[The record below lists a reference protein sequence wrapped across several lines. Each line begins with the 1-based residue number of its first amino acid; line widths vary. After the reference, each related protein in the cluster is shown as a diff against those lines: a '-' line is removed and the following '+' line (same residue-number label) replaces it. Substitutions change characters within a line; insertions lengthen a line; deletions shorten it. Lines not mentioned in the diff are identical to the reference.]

1 MRSLIEGY
9 DELEKKLGYEPDFH
23 DDHIE
28 KVTITSDRIE
38 FDLKTE
44 GEIFYSLI
52 FEDVKDINL
61 KAEILGVV
69 GIIYELNIKQVDGMF
84 KTTIEEA
91 LGLYG
96 EIISKR
102 IIVK

>member
-1 MRSLIEGY
+1 MRSFIEGY

-28 KVTITSDRIE
+28 KVIITSDRIE
-38 FDLKTE
+38 FELKTE
-44 GEIFYSLI
+44 SGVLYKLI
-52 FEDVKDINL
+52 FDGAKDIYL
-61 KAEILGVV
+61 KAEILGTV
-69 GIIYELNIKQVDGMF
+69 GIIYELDIKQVDGVL
-84 KTTIEEA
+84 KTAIESS

-96 EIISKR
+96 DIISKR